1 MSQQQ
6 SPNPAEVYEQY
17 FGPALFSPWA
27 RVLLEYAAP
36 QPGERVLDVA
46 CGTGIVTRRVAPMV
60 GAAGKV
66 VGLDISPAMLAVAR
80 ALPAPGGATIAWQ
93 EGNALTL
100 ALPDDA
106 FDLVLCHQG
115 LQFFPD
121 RAAAVQEMRRV
132 LTKGGRVVLSVW
144 RDLQRHPVF
153 AAVYEATAR
162 RLNAPISAVAL
173 PFTFGD
179 AEALRAFLSAAGF
192 HRIAIT
198 PQSLNANFPTP
209 ERFVQLTVLGSAAT
223 VPTFAQLDTVA
234 RAALVEAVTLE
245 SEAAVQ
251 QYSEGDRLI
260 FPMSTHIAIAHT

>member
-17 FGPALFSPWA
+17 FGPALFSPFA

-46 CGTGIVTRRVAPMV
+46 CGTGIVTRHVAPMV
-60 GAAGKV
+60 GTAGRV
-66 VGLDISPAMLAVAR
+66 VGLDISSAMLAVAR
-80 ALPAPGGATIAWQ
+80 ALPVPGGATIAWQ

-100 ALPDDA
+100 ALPDNA

-115 LQFFPD
+115 VQFFPN
-121 RAAAVQEMRRV
+121 RGAAAQEMRRV
-132 LTKGGRVVLSVW
+132 LTTGGRAVLGAW
-144 RDLQRHPVF
+144 QDLQRHPVF

-173 PFTFGD
+173 PFVFGD
-179 AEALRAFLSAAGF
+179 AAALRALLSAAGF
-192 HRIAIT
+192 HRIEIT
-198 PQSLNANFPTP
+198 PRSLTVDFPSP

-223 VPTFAQLDTVA
+223 NPTFAQLDTAA
-234 RAALVEAVTLE
+234 RDALVEAVALE
-245 SEAAVQ
+245 SEATVR
-251 QYSEGDRLI
+251 QYREGDRLI
-260 FPMSTHIAIAHT
+260 FPMSTHIAVAYR